1 MITEKSSVSLFKVIL
16 MEDKKFH
23 PVSLPALN
31 ASTEIAYFNDPAM
44 DVFFTMSPDML
55 CIASDTG
62 YFIRLNQAWEKT
74 LGYSSEELLS
84 KPIVE
89 FIHPDDVE
97 QTVKEFAHELE
108 GHEAFNFV
116 NRYRCKDGS
125 YKWLEWR
132 GKASED
138 KTKVYAVARD
148 ISESKVAKELLWE
161 RDSIL
166 TAINTSVRDAIIMI
180 NNEGNITFW
189 NEASCN
195 IFGYS
200 QEEILGKNLHDLIAP
215 VRFLDEHRKAFHLF
229 KTSGKG
235 AAIGKTLELRAI
247 RKGGQE
253 FPIELSL
260 SAINLKDQWHAVGI
274 IHDISVRKQA
284 ESEVRKLSTAIE
296 QSPVSIVITNL
307 EGNIEY
313 ANPKACETTGYLL
326 DELVGKNPRVLKS
339 GETKSNEYELLWT
352 SITSGKH
359 WKGIFHNKK
368 KNGELYWESST
379 IGPITDSNG
388 KITHYLALK
397 EDITERRK
405 VEKALQDSEALLRS
419 FFDLP
424 LIGHAITSLEKGW
437 LEVNASLCNMLG
449 YTKAELL
456 PMTWD
461 ELTHPDDLAADVAQ
475 FNRVMAGETD
485 GYAIEKRF
493 ICRDGH
499 FIDTHMAVQCNRNA
513 DLSINYF
520 MAVIVDI
527 SDRKKIENQLK
538 QMAEQLSLA
547 NEDLVRVNAEKDRF
561 FSIIAHDL
569 RSPFGAFLNL
579 TRLMAEDL
587 NNLSLVKIQKLA
599 TTMSKSAAKLYDMLE
614 NLLEWSRMQ
623 RGITT
628 FEPENMILKNKI
640 NSFIQVHC
648 ESAND
653 KQININIDVPDNLH
667 VYADE
672 RMLQSTIRNLL
683 SNAIKFTPKGG
694 QITIGAVSDRDQPV
708 VVSIRDNGIGMNQK
722 MVDNLFRIDENV
734 SRPGTEGESSS
745 GLELLLCKDFIEKH
759 GGRIWVESEVN
770 KGTVFY
776 FTMPKK
782 SDEQE

>member
-1 MITEKSSVSLFKVIL
+1 M
-16 MEDKKFH
+16 
-23 PVSLPALN
+23 
-31 ASTEIAYFNDPAM
+31 
-44 DVFFTMSPDML
+44 
-55 CIASDTG
+55 
-62 YFIRLNQAWEKT
+62 
-74 LGYSSEELLS
+74 
-84 KPIVE
+84 
-89 FIHPDDVE
+89 
-97 QTVKEFAHELE
+97 
-108 GHEAFNFV
+108 
-116 NRYRCKDGS
+116 
-125 YKWLEWR
+125 
-132 GKASED
+132 

-148 ISESKVAKELLWE
+148 ISEDKVTKELLWE
-161 RDSIL
+161 RNSIL
-166 TAINTSVRDAIIMI
+166 TAIYTSVRDAIIMI

-189 NEASCN
+189 NEASCK
-195 IFGYS
+195 IFGYA
-200 QEEILGKNLHDLIAP
+200 QDEILGKNMHDLIAP
-215 VRFLDEHRKAFHLF
+215 GRFLDEHRKAFHIF

-235 AAIGKTLELRAI
+235 AAIGKTLELHAI

-260 SAINLKDQWHAVGI
+260 SSINLKDQWHAVGI
-274 IHDISVRKQA
+274 IHDITVRKQV
-284 ESEVRKLSTAIE
+284 ESEARKLSIAIE

-326 DELVGKNPRVLKS
+326 DELIGKNPRVLKS
-339 GETKSNEYELLWT
+339 GETNANEYELLWT

-359 WKGIFHNKK
+359 WNGIFHNKK
-368 KNGELYWESST
+368 KSGELYWESST

-424 LIGHAITSLEKGW
+424 LIGHAITSPEKGW

-456 PMTWD
+456 PLTWD
-461 ELTHPDDLAADVAQ
+461 NLTHPDDLAADIAQ
-475 FNRVMAGETD
+475 FNRVMNDEAD
-485 GYAIEKRF
+485 GYAMEKRF
-493 ICRDGH
+493 IHKDGH
-499 FIDTHMAVQCNRNA
+499 FIDTHLAVQCNRNT
-513 DLSINYF
+513 DRSVHYF

-527 SDRKKIENQLK
+527 SDRKRIENQLK

-547 NEDLVRVNAEKDRF
+547 NEDLVRISAEKDRF

-579 TRLMAEDL
+579 TKIMAEDV
-587 NNLSLVKIQKLA
+587 NDLSLVKIQKLA

-628 FEPENMILKNKI
+628 FEPENMILKDKI
-640 NSFIQVHC
+640 NTFIQVHS
-648 ESAND
+648 ELAND
-653 KQININIDVPDNLH
+653 KRINIQIDIPDDLQI
-667 VYADE
+667 YADE
-672 RMLQSTIRNLL
+672 RMLQSTIRNLV

-694 QITIGAVSDRDQPV
+694 QIIIGAVSDIDKTV
-708 VVSIRDNGIGMNQK
+708 LISIRDSGIGMNRK
-722 MVDNLFRIDENV
+722 ILDNLFRIDENV

-745 GLELLLCKDFIEKH
+745 GLGLLLCKDFIEKH
-759 GGRIWVESEVN
+759 GGSIWAESEVN

-782 SDEQE
+782 SANKD

>member
-1 MITEKSSVSLFKVIL
+1 
-16 MEDKKFH
+16 
-23 PVSLPALN
+23 
-31 ASTEIAYFNDPAM
+31 
-44 DVFFTMSPDML
+44 
-55 CIASDTG
+55 
-62 YFIRLNQAWEKT
+62 
-74 LGYSSEELLS
+74 
-84 KPIVE
+84 
-89 FIHPDDVE
+89 
-97 QTVKEFAHELE
+97 
-108 GHEAFNFV
+108 
-116 NRYRCKDGS
+116 
-125 YKWLEWR
+125 
-132 GKASED
+132 
-138 KTKVYAVARD
+138 
-148 ISESKVAKELLWE
+148 
-161 RDSIL
+161 
-166 TAINTSVRDAIIMI
+166 MI

-461 ELTHPDDLAADVAQ
+461 ELTHPDDLAGDIAQ

-694 QITIGAVSDRDQPV
+694 QITIGAVSDLDQPV
-708 VVSIRDNGIGMNQK
+708 VVSMRDSGIGMNQK

-745 GLELLLCKDFIEKH
+745 GLGLLLCKDFIEKH

-770 KGTVFY
+770 KGTVFC
-776 FTMPKK
+776 FTLPKK